1 MSARCIT
8 SSENSVAT
16 ASSVQSENT
25 FFLSSYCVSAYI
37 CLVIAH
43 DRGKYIINT
52 NTNLMEAN
60 GMTMGLTPYEQVKI
74 GYMQSK
80 KASGVAIGGLVTA
93 VGAAVL
99 AVGAGA
105 WAGSQAKNAKDVAI
119 AKNDGLR
126 DLVTTL
132 ATTVAAERNE
142 RIAGDL
148 NITTTIN
155 DTVQGSQS
163 GQLTATQQAELS
175 QAQQLMFGLSTG
187 EYSRNPQKVALYQD
201 AQPCPCPCGC
211 NG

>member
-1 MSARCIT
+1 
-8 SSENSVAT
+8 
-16 ASSVQSENT
+16 
-25 FFLSSYCVSAYI
+25 
-37 CLVIAH
+37 
-43 DRGKYIINT
+43 
-52 NTNLMEAN
+52 MEAN